1 MHSGSGYP
9 PDEHSSET
17 HVYLDLVF
25 AFVFSILEED
35 REGARRRRPRDPRIF
50 FFLRHTGLAHALFT
64 VLWVGSGQQMRP
76 ARAQW
81 LAAGRPAHQGGRNA
95 GCGGAVRLLVAKR
108 EKRECVK
115 SRESEHV
122 VTTYFNND
130 VCVDLP
136 TYV

>member
-50 FFLRHTGLAHALFT
+50 FFCDTRASLTHCSLCSGWEVGNKCALRALSGWQLAGPPIRGDGMRDAGAL
-64 VLWVGSGQQMRP
+64 L
-76 ARAQW
+76 
-81 LAAGRPAHQGGRNA
+81 
-95 GCGGAVRLLVAKR
+95 GC
-108 EKRECVK
+108 
-115 SRESEHV
+115 
-122 VTTYFNND
+122 
-130 VCVDLP
+130 
-136 TYV
+136 